1 MKLTFIKTALV
12 CSVALT
18 ACSSDDAVFS
28 FMSGEIGSDL
38 DSKGVYGVATAN
50 NVAVQ
55 SASAEEIL
63 INLTLKF
70 ASEVPA
76 RINFAFNKAD
86 LDAEARAAL
95 DQQAAWIMA
104 HPKIKF
110 RVYGHTDKVG
120 SNAYNQRLGQRRA
133 NAAVNYLI
141 SKGVDRKKV
150 EAVASYGETRP
161 VVLTEAP
168 NRENRRTVTEVSG
181 FFRKDGG
188 ELDGK
193 YAVRIYNE
201 YTRTTT
207 EAPDSGGGLE

>member
-28 FMSGEIGSDL
+28 FMGGEIGSDL
-38 DSKGVYGVATAN
+38 DSKGIYGAATAN

-76 RINFAFNKAD
+76 KINFEFNKYD

-141 SKGVDRKKV
+141 SKGVDRNKV
-150 EAVASYGETRP
+150 EAVASFGETRP
-161 VVLTEAP
+161 VVLTEEP

-193 YAVRIYNE
+193 YAVNIYNE
-201 YTRTTT
+201 YTRTTWD
-207 EAPDSGGGLE
+207 APDTAGGG

>member
-1 MKLTFIKTALV
+1 MNLTFIKAALV

-18 ACSSDDAVFS
+18 ACTSEEAVFS
-28 FMSGEIGSDL
+28 FMGGELGSDL
-38 DSKGVYGVATAN
+38 DSKGVFGVSTAN

-70 ASEVPA
+70 ANEVPA

-95 DQQAAWIMA
+95 DKQAAWIMA

-207 EAPDSGGGLE
+207 TAESTGGI

>member
-18 ACSSDDAVFS
+18 ACTGEEAVFS
-28 FMSGEIGSDL
+28 FMGGEIGSEL
-38 DSKGVYGVATAN
+38 DDQGLYGQATAN

-70 ASEVPA
+70 ANEVPA

-86 LDAEARAAL
+86 LDPEARAAL

-168 NRENRRTVTEVSG
+168 SRENRRTVTEVSG

-201 YTRTTT
+201 YTKTTT
-207 EAPDSGGGLE
+207 EAPDSGGGV

>member
-18 ACSSDDAVFS
+18 ACTGEEAVFS
-28 FMSGEIGSDL
+28 FMGGEIGGEL
-38 DSKGVYGVATAN
+38 DSRGVYGSATAN

-55 SASAEEIL
+55 SASAEELL

-70 ASEVPA
+70 ANEVPA
-76 RINFAFNKAD
+76 RINFEFNKYD

-120 SNAYNQRLGQRRA
+120 SNAYNQQLGQKRA

-161 VVLTEAP
+161 VVLTEEP

-207 EAPDSGGGLE
+207 DAPDTGGGSL

>member
-18 ACSSDDAVFS
+18 ACTGEEAVFS
-28 FMSGEIGSDL
+28 FMGGEIGGEL
-38 DSKGVYGVATAN
+38 DSEGVYGQATAN

-70 ASEVPA
+70 ANEVPA
-76 RINFAFNKAD
+76 RINFAFNKWD

-161 VVLTEAP
+161 VVLTEEP

-201 YTRTTT
+201 YTQTST
-207 EAPDSGGGLE
+207 EAPDTGGL

>member
-1 MKLTFIKTALV
+1 MKMTFIKTALV
-12 CSVALT
+12 CSVVLT
-18 ACSSDDAVFS
+18 GCTGEEAVFS
-28 FMSGEIGSDL
+28 FLGGEIGSEL
-38 DSKGVYGVATAN
+38 NSEGVYGLSTAN

-70 ASEVPA
+70 ANEVPA
-76 RINFAFNKAD
+76 KINFEFNKAD

-141 SKGVDRKKV
+141 ARGVDRRKV

-161 VVLTEAP
+161 IVLTEEP

-193 YAVRIYNE
+193 YAVKIYNE
-201 YTRTTT
+201 YTATTT
-207 EAPDSGGGLE
+207 EAESSGGI

>member
-28 FMSGEIGSDL
+28 FMGGEIGSDL
-38 DSKGVYGVATAN
+38 DSKGIYGVATAN

-70 ASEVPA
+70 ANEVPA
-76 RINFAFNKAD
+76 RINFEFNKYD

-95 DQQAAWIMA
+95 DQQAVWIMA

-120 SNAYNQRLGQRRA
+120 SDAYNQRLGQRRA

-141 SKGVDRKKV
+141 SKGVDRNKV
-150 EAVASYGETRP
+150 EAVASFGETRP

-193 YAVRIYNE
+193 YAAKIYGE
-201 YTRTTT
+201 YTRTTSD
-207 EAPDSGGGLE
+207 APNTGSGG

>member
-1 MKLTFIKTALV
+1 MKLTFIKTVLV

-18 ACSSDDAVFS
+18 ACSSEDAVFS
-28 FMSGEIGSDL
+28 FMGGEIGNDL
-38 DSKGVYGVATAN
+38 DSKGVYGAATST
-50 NVAVQ
+50 NVALQ

-63 INLTLKF
+63 IDLTLKF
-70 ASEVPA
+70 ADEAPA
-76 RINFAFNKAD
+76 RINFEFNKSD

-95 DQQAAWIMA
+95 DQQAAWIIA

-120 SNAYNQRLGQRRA
+120 TNAYNQRLGQRRA

-201 YTRTTT
+201 YTATTSD
-207 EAPDSGGGLE
+207 APDSGGI